1 MKVAI
6 ASDHAGFHLKQ
17 HLIEVL
23 ARLAVAY
30 EDLGTFDEQSVDY
43 PDYGR
48 KVAEAVAAGD
58 FERGVLVCGTG
69 LGMAITANKVAG
81 IRAITA
87 HDVFSARMSR
97 AHNNANILT
106 MGERVVGAGVAED
119 VLCAW
124 LETEF
129 EGGRHQRRVD
139 KMEPAVAG
147 DSGMN
152 QEGAQVK

>member
-17 HLIEVL
+17 HLTAAL
-23 ARLAVAY
+23 QAWGVAF

-48 KVAEAVAAGD
+48 KVAEAVAAGQFD
-58 FERGVLVCGTG
+58 RGVLVCGTG
-69 LGMAITANKVAG
+69 LGMAITANKTPG
-81 IRAITA
+81 IRAVTA

-97 AHNNANILT
+97 AHNDANVLT
-106 MGERVVGAGVAED
+106 MGERVIGPGLAEE
-119 VLCAW
+119 VLRVW
-124 LETEF
+124 LDTPF

-139 KMEPAVAG
+139 KIESAG
-147 DSGMN
+147 ALES
-152 QEGAQVK
+152 